1 MQVMPAQTTAD
12 EHVLLRLPT
21 DDLDLIVEL
30 VLESGSLKGLAKN
43 YSVSYPTIRSRLDRV
58 IARLTALI
66 EGKPADPL
74 SDLLGDLVE
83 RGQLTGH
90 HAKQILETARSAAPT
105 QENPS

>member
-1 MQVMPAQTTAD
+1 MQDSTAQSTA
-12 EHVLLRLPT
+12 EKHVLYRLPT

-58 IARLTALI
+58 IARLKTLI
-66 EGKPADPL
+66 EGRPADPL

-83 RGQLTGH
+83 RGQVTGH
-90 HAKQILETARSAAPT
+90 HAKQILEIARSASAS
-105 QENPS
+105 QENTS